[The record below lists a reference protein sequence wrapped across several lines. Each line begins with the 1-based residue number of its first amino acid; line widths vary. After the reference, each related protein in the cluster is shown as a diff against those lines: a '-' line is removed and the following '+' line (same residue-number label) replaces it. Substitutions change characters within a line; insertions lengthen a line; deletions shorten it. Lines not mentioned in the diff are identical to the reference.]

1 MSVMHD
7 AASVRALG
15 HASKPYFGESPWRS
29 RARST
34 GWSIALMSMAIRHR
48 CGGCETSS
56 ASREPNSAAAWPCAA
71 RGVHLNGV
79 ATRACATAVDSI
91 RDAAMTTVVLLALL
105 GGPVAIAQTTG
116 SQRSSA
122 GPASPTVP
130 SSLAP
135 DRRLIGSVPVGH
147 RQPHGSDVPSESP
160 NDIEHIGPE
169 DAAVDRKINNI
180 CRGC

>member
-1 MSVMHD
+1 M
-7 AASVRALG
+7 AL
-15 HASKPYFGESPWRS
+15 ASKVNGVEHRIDVDGDTPPLQRLRDLLGIAGAKFGC
-29 RARST
+29 
-34 GWSIALMSMAIRHR
+34 GMAV
-48 CGGCETSS
+48 CGAC
-56 ASREPNSAAAWPCAA
+56 
-71 RGVHLNGV
+71 GVHLNGV

-116 SQRSSA
+116 SPRSSA

-160 NDIEHIGPE
+160 NDIEHIDPE
-169 DAAVDRKINNI
+169 DAVVDRKINNI